1 MIDIEY
7 LSQLQTRCVTSIRK
21 MESNNKSLKKET
33 GLYLLCTDYE
43 KRKIKDACISAL
55 MQDNYE
61 LIKMIE
67 DTTHTISNYNGSDID
82 TPALVYQ
89 IGKAINIE
97 YVEAMREFLQIC
109 TTFYEKKQK
118 LAEQQYILLHPTASV
133 DELSK
138 AKSQDISQMLA
149 DSLMNGKHALWYI
162 KHKHNEILKIEQ
174 GLRDIQIL
182 MFSMAALVDAQSQF
196 VDEIS
201 ENVEYSKQQIK
212 TGKKHI

>member
-1 MIDIEY
+1 MADIEY
-7 LSQLQTRCVTSIRK
+7 LSRLQHQCIASIRK

-33 GLYLLCTDYE
+33 GSYLLCTDYE

-61 LIKMIE
+61 LIKIIE
-67 DTTHTISNYNGSDID
+67 DTTHTISDYNGSDID
-82 TPALVYQ
+82 TPTLAYQ
-89 IGKAINIE
+89 IGKAINVE

-109 TTFYEKKQK
+109 TTFHEKKQK
-118 LAEQQYILLHPTASV
+118 MAEQQYILLHPTVSA

-138 AKSQDISQMLA
+138 AKSQDISQMLT
-149 DSLMNGKHALWYI
+149 DSLMHGKHALWYI
-162 KHKHNEILKIEQ
+162 KHKYNEILKIEQ
-174 GLRDIQIL
+174 GLKDIQIL

-201 ENVEYSKQQIK
+201 DNIDYSKQQIK
-212 TGKKHI
+212 TGKNHI